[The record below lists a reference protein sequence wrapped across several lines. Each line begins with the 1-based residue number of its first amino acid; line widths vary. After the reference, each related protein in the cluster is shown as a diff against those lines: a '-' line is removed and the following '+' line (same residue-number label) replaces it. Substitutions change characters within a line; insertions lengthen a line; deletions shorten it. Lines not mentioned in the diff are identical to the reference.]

1 MIRSE
6 NIFFCIRNRPS
17 PWKINKKQQVGTV
30 LSGRAKRSSRRH
42 HAAFAAV
49 RTGADVDF
57 PDSFQQFC
65 HTHASI
71 TAFVFLAALNTED
84 QLQVLLFHP
93 VVQETIV
100 TDFLKSGRQDMHQVP
115 ADKLLVAQPYYTARA
130 AGFLRPCR
138 ESYVGTVYGKQP
150 AV

>member
-1 MIRSE
+1 MILPNCTKARGFRHPASAYGESILLPYLITLAKSLVLQCRRRMIRSE

-84 QLQVLLFHP
+84 QLQVL
-93 VVQETIV
+93 
-100 TDFLKSGRQDMHQVP
+100 
-115 ADKLLVAQPYYTARA
+115 
-130 AGFLRPCR
+130 
-138 ESYVGTVYGKQP
+138 
-150 AV
+150 